1 MRILYIP
8 TFNKITDID
17 IFFKNKKELK
27 TKNPEIIIVSG
38 GDGSLLHAMQN
49 YWSYN
54 VPFLGI
60 AAGTKNFLMSD
71 FSLEEIIEIAKMS
84 KKEFTKKYSLITTRS
99 MKVLVNRVKSNGE
112 KNIIFSSVAF
122 NDIILG
128 GSVMDF
134 NKFSIRNGI
143 IKGMGIL
150 ISTPL
155 GSTAFNAN
163 NNGEIIR
170 NLSSKKKIFSTLV
183 SENNFKQIIKKIPKI
198 KILSERNNV
207 SLYVDGTT
215 KIFTLKYRDIVSVKP
230 HTKHILVRKK

>member
-230 HTKHILVRKK
+230 HTKHTLVRKK